1 MIFFSSDNGV
11 NNQAHGKREDKGFFS
26 KSKEIIID
34 PSSGPNLR
42 RSRSML
48 AKLNNQSSSEV
59 RGINI

>member
-1 MIFFSSDNGV
+1 V
-11 NNQAHGKREDKGFFS
+11 NNQAHGKREDNGFFS